1 MFNMGEDMM
10 KQWTESWEK
19 LMGEHLE
26 KLVHNDKFISEMS
39 KSIAST
45 MTGKAMY
52 SKAVDDQM
60 AAMNLPTR
68 TELVK
73 VLQKLTDVEERLI
86 DLSEKFEDYIDA
98 QANAAKKAAPA
109 PAAAKPAAAPVAA
122 KPETKAAEKPVAKPT
137 EKPAEAKVKANKG
150 RKGKK

>member
-19 LMGEHLE
+19 LMGEHFE

-86 DLSEKFEDYIDA
+86 DLSEKFEDYIEA
-98 QANAAKKAAPA
+98 QAQTAKKAAPA
-109 PAAAKPAAAPVAA
+109 PVAS
-122 KPETKAAEKPVAKPT
+122 KPEAKAAEKPAEKPVEKSAENASEAKPKT
-137 EKPAEAKVKANKG
+137 GKG

>member
-19 LMGEHLE
+19 LMGEHFE

-39 KSIAST
+39 KSVAAT

-52 SKAVDDQM
+52 SKAVDEQM

-73 VLQKLTDVEERLI
+73 VMQKLTDVEERLI
-86 DLSEKFEDYIDA
+86 DLGEKLDDHIEA
-98 QANAAKKAAPA
+98 QAQAAKKAAPA
-109 PAAAKPAAAPVAA
+109 PV
-122 KPETKAAEKPVAKPT
+122 AEKPEVKTAEKT
-137 EKPAEAKVKANKG
+137 AQKPAEAKPKTGKGHKA
-150 RKGKK
+150 KK